1 MSERIARR
9 MRALLSVWDKT
20 GIAELAQRLHESGF
34 ELISTGGTLRAIQG
48 SGVPVQA
55 VSDVTGFPEL
65 IGGRV
70 KTLHP
75 AIHAGLLARRDLPEH
90 LEEIQSQGIAPIDL
104 VVSNLYPFGE
114 VVRQPDVTLE
124 DALEHIDIG
133 GPTLIRASAKNF
145 PGVIVLVD
153 PTDYDPVLAALS
165 TDGLSGVSPSWRREL
180 ATKAFSHV
188 AAYDSVIAAYLRA
201 GDEFPAQLTIA
212 GEKAAELRYG
222 ENPHQQ
228 AAFYRLLAPQGP
240 HGVGTW
246 RLLGGKEMSYN
257 NYLDASAAWAAAVGF
272 SDPAVAIVKHN
283 IPCGIASEAELKL
296 AYEAALASDPVSA
309 FGGVVALNRPV
320 DQATA
325 SGIVER
331 FYEVVLAPSYSQD
344 ALERLRRKKNLRIIE
359 VPAADLVDTLEVRT
373 LDGAFLVQTPDHAT
387 VDPTGWKTVT
397 QREPTAQELD
407 DLVFAWRVVRY
418 VKSNAIVLAA
428 DCATVGIGGGQP
440 NRVDAVRIAI
450 ERAGDR
456 AAGSA
461 LASDAFFPF
470 ADGVEVATAAGI
482 TAIAQPGGS
491 VRDTET
497 IEAADQAGIA
507 MVFTGIRHFRH

>member
-1 MSERIARR
+1 

-20 GIAELAQRLHESGF
+20 AIAGLAQRLHEAGF
-34 ELISTGGTLRAIQG
+34 ELISTGGTLRAIQEA
-48 SGVPVQA
+48 GVPVQV

-75 AIHAGLLARRDLPEH
+75 AIHGGLLARRDLPEH
-90 LEEIQSQGIAPIDL
+90 LEEIQRQGISPIDL

-124 DALEHIDIG
+124 GALEHIDIG
-133 GPTLIRASAKNF
+133 GPTLIRAAAKNF
-145 PGVIVLVD
+145 PGVIVLAD
-153 PTDYDPVLAALS
+153 PADYDSVLDALGS
-165 TDGLSGVSPSWRREL
+165 GGLEAVSLARRREL
-180 ATKAFSHV
+180 ATKAFAHV
-188 AAYDSVIAAYLRA
+188 ATYDSVIAAYLRT

-228 AAFYRLLAPQGP
+228 AGFYRQLSPRGP
-240 HGVGTW
+240 HGVGAW

-257 NYLDASAAWAAAVGF
+257 NYLDASAAWTAAAAF
-272 SDPAVAIVKHN
+272 PDPAVAIIKHN
-283 IPCGIASEAELKL
+283 IPCGIASHPELVT
-296 AYEAALASDPVSA
+296 AYDAALAADPVSA
-309 FGGVVALNRPV
+309 YGGVVALNRAV
-320 DQATA
+320 DLAIA
-325 SGIVER
+325 SAIAER
-331 FYEVVLAPSYSQD
+331 YYEVVLAPSYDQD
-344 ALERLRRKKNLRIIE
+344 ALERLQRKKNLRIIE
-359 VPAADLVDTLEVRT
+359 VPDADHAAETIEVRM
-373 LDGAFLVQTPDHAT
+373 LDGAFLVQTPDLAA
-387 VDPTGWKTVT
+387 VDPSAWKTVT
-397 QREPTAQELD
+397 KRKPTSQELE
-407 DLVFAWRVVRY
+407 DLAFAWRVVRY

-428 DCATVGIGGGQP
+428 KRGTMGIGGGQP

-450 ERAGDR
+450 ARAGGR
-456 AAGSA
+456 AAGSV
-461 LASDAFFPF
+461 LASDAYFPF

-491 VRDTET
+491 IRDPEA
-497 IEAADQAGIA
+497 IEAADRAGIA

>member
-1 MSERIARR
+1 

-20 GIAELAQRLHESGF
+20 GIAGLAQRLHEAGF
-34 ELISTGGTLRAIQG
+34 ELISTGGTLRAIQEA
-48 SGVPVQA
+48 GVPVQA

-75 AIHAGLLARRDLPEH
+75 AIHGGLLARRDLPEH
-90 LEEIQSQGIAPIDL
+90 LEEIQGHGITPIDL
-104 VVSNLYPFGE
+104 VVCNLYPFGE
-114 VVRQPDVTLE
+114 VVRRPDVTLE

-153 PTDYDPVLAALS
+153 PADYDPVLDALGAS
-165 TDGLSGVSPSWRREL
+165 GLDGVSVAWRREL
-180 ATKAFSHV
+180 ATKAFAHV
-188 AAYDSVIAAYLRA
+188 AAYDSVIAAYLRT
-201 GDEFPAQLTIA
+201 GDTFPAQLTIA
-212 GEKAAELRYG
+212 GEKSANLRYG

-257 NYLDASAAWAAAVGF
+257 NYLDASAAWDAAAGF
-272 SDPAVAIVKHN
+272 PDPAVAIVKHN
-283 IPCGIASEAELKL
+283 IPCGIASHTELVT
-296 AYEAALASDPVSA
+296 AYHAALAADPVSA
-309 FGGVVALNRPV
+309 FGGVVALNRPM
-320 DQATA
+320 DLATA
-325 SGIVER
+325 SGIAER
-331 FYEVVLAPSYSQD
+331 FYEVVLAPSYDQD
-344 ALERLRRKKNLRIIE
+344 ALERLRKKKNLRIIE
-359 VPAADLVDTLEVRT
+359 VPSTDHADTLEVRT
-373 LDGAFLVQTPDHAT
+373 LDGAFLVQTPDHAA
-387 VDPTGWKTVT
+387 VDPTTWKTVT
-397 QREPTAQELD
+397 KREPTAQELE
-407 DLVFAWRVVRY
+407 DLAFAWRVVRY
-418 VKSNAIVLAA
+418 VKSNAIVLASNRS
-428 DCATVGIGGGQP
+428 TVGIGGGQP

-456 AAGSA
+456 AGGSA
-461 LASDAFFPF
+461 LASDAYFPF

-491 VRDTET
+491 VRDPET
-497 IEAADQAGIA
+497 IEAANRAGIA

>member
-1 MSERIARR
+1 
-9 MRALLSVWDKT
+9 MRALISVWDKT
-20 GIAELAQRLHESGF
+20 GIAGLAQRLHDAGF
-34 ELISTGGTLRAIQG
+34 ELISTGGTLRAIQEA
-48 SGVPVQA
+48 GVPVQA

-75 AIHAGLLARRDLPEH
+75 AIHGGLLARRDLPEH
-90 LEEIQSQGIAPIDL
+90 LEEIQRQGIAPIDL

-114 VVRQPDVTLE
+114 VVRKPDVTLE

-153 PTDYDPVLAALS
+153 PADYNPVLDALG
-165 TDGLSGVSPSWRREL
+165 TGGLDGVSLALRREL
-180 ATKAFSHV
+180 ATKAFAHV
-188 AAYDSVIAAYLRA
+188 AAYDSVIAAYLRT
-201 GDEFPAQLTIA
+201 GDDFPSQLTIA
-212 GEKAAELRYG
+212 GEKAADLRYG
-222 ENPHQQ
+222 ENPHQR

-257 NYLDASAAWAAAVGF
+257 NYLDANAAWAAAADF
-272 SDPAVAIVKHN
+272 PDPAVAIVKHN
-283 IPCGIASEAELKL
+283 IPCGIASQAELL
-296 AYEAALASDPVSA
+296 AAYEAALASDPVSA
-309 FGGVVALNRPV
+309 FGGVVALNRPM
-320 DQATA
+320 DLATA
-325 SGIVER
+325 AGIAER
-331 FYEVVLAPSYSQD
+331 FYEVVLAPSYNPD
-344 ALERLRRKKNLRIIE
+344 ALERLQRKKNLRIIE
-359 VPAADLVDTLEVRT
+359 VPPTDFAGTLEVRT
-373 LDGAFLVQTPDHAT
+373 LDGAFLVQTPDHAD
-387 VDPTGWKTVT
+387 VDPTTWKTVT
-397 QREPTAQELD
+397 QREPTAQELE
-407 DLVFAWRVVRY
+407 DLAFAWRVVRY

-428 DCATVGIGGGQP
+428 NRATVGIGGGQP

-450 ERAGDR
+450 ERAGDL
-456 AAGSA
+456 ATGAV

-491 VRDTET
+491 VRDPEA
-497 IEAADQAGIA
+497 IEAADRAGIA

>member
-1 MSERIARR
+1 

-20 GIAELAQRLHESGF
+20 GIAGLAQRLHEAGF
-34 ELISTGGTLRAIQG
+34 ELISTGGTLRAIQEAR
-48 SGVPVQA
+48 VPVQA

-75 AIHAGLLARRDLPEH
+75 AIHGGLLARRDLPEQ
-90 LEEIQSQGIAPIDL
+90 LEELERQGISPIDL

-114 VVRQPDVTLE
+114 VVRQPGVTLE

-153 PTDYDPVLAALS
+153 PADYDSVLDALGS
-165 TDGLSGVSPSWRREL
+165 RGLDAVSLARRREL
-180 ATKAFSHV
+180 ATKAFAHV
-188 AAYDSVIAAYLRA
+188 AAYDSVIAAYLWARD
-201 GDEFPAQLTIA
+201 GFPAQLTIA
-212 GEKAAELRYG
+212 GEKAADLRYG

-228 AAFYRLLAPQGP
+228 AAFYRQLSPRGP

-257 NYLDASAAWAAAVGF
+257 NYLDASAAWTAAAGF
-272 SDPAVAIVKHN
+272 PDPAVAIIKHN
-283 IPCGIASEAELKL
+283 IPCGIASHPELVT
-296 AYEAALASDPVSA
+296 AYDAALAADLVSA
-309 FGGVVALNRPV
+309 YGGVVALNRAV
-320 DQATA
+320 DLATA
-325 SGIVER
+325 SAIAGR
-331 FYEVVLAPSYSQD
+331 FYEVVLAPSYDQG
-344 ALERLRRKKNLRIIE
+344 ALERLQRKKNLRIIE
-359 VPAADLVDTLEVRT
+359 VPDADHASETLEVRT
-373 LDGAFLVQTPDHAT
+373 LDGAFLVQTPDLAA
-387 VDPTGWKTVT
+387 VDPSAWKTVT
-397 QREPTAQELD
+397 QREPTPQELE
-407 DLVFAWRVVRY
+407 DLAFAWRVVRY
-418 VKSNAIVLAA
+418 VKSNAIVLAGNR
-428 DCATVGIGGGQP
+428 ATVGISGGQP

-450 ERAGDR
+450 ERAGGR
-456 AAGSA
+456 AAGCV
-461 LASDAFFPF
+461 LASDAYFPF

-491 VRDTET
+491 IRDTEA
-497 IEAADQAGIA
+497 IEAADRAGIA